1 MENKRN
7 NITIKLK
14 HIVMIQRATMRIFE
28 AQDQDYPDNRTV
40 ANNER
45 AIQYW
50 LNKITFNIEF
60 QREIHNVIE
69 MNNFNAKDLTY
80 KCICDQLR
88 ALGYV
93 VDSECQKD

>member
-1 MENKRN
+1 MMKQDRKD
-7 NITIKLK
+7 IVVKLEY
-14 HIVMIQRATMRIFE
+14 IVKIQRATMRIFE

-60 QREIHNVIE
+60 QREIHKVIAISTRNYC
-69 MNNFNAKDLTY
+69 MSLFY
-80 KCICDQLR
+80 FI
-88 ALGYV
+88 
-93 VDSECQKD
+93 S

>member
-1 MENKRN
+1 MKKAL
-7 NITIKLK
+7 IKLEY
-14 HIVMIQRATMRIFE
+14 IVKIQRATMRVFE
-28 AQDQDYPDNRTV
+28 AQDRNNPDNRVV

-50 LNKITFNIEF
+50 LNKITPNIEY
-60 QREIHNVIE
+60 QSEIHKVIE
-69 MNNFNAKDLTY
+69 RNNFNAEDLTY

-93 VDSECQKD
+93 VESKCQES